1 MIRSRNNA
9 EKQAILSQI
18 YARNPGF
25 REAVRADAQ
34 FAAHFRG
41 GPSQFKSRREAL
53 MYALHLCWE
62 SDSFLAQVVYRAK
75 AAMLRRGIPILPRIA
90 HFFTMMSAQITIG
103 NPVVVQPGVYI
114 PHGQIVL
121 DGMVE
126 IGSGAVL
133 SPWVSIGLRSG
144 HLQGPKLGPDV
155 KVGSGATLLG
165 PFEVGA
171 GASIGPNAIVFKDVP
186 AGATVIGPPAA
197 PF

>member
-1 MIRSRNNA
+1 MSA
-9 EKQAILSQI
+9 I
-18 YARNPGF
+18 YARNPPF
-25 REAVRADAQ
+25 AEAVFADAR
-34 FAAHFRG
+34 FAAAFRG
-41 GPSQFKSRREAL
+41 GPAEFRSRRQIVL
-53 MYALHLCWE
+53 YVLSLCWE
-62 SDSFLAQVVYRAK
+62 SDSFLAQVIYRAK

-103 NPVVVQPGVYI
+103 NPVVVKPGVYI
-114 PHGQIVL
+114 PHGQIVV
-121 DGMVE
+121 DGLVE
-126 IGSGAVL
+126 IGEGAVL

-144 HLQGPKLGPDV
+144 HLQGPKLGQDV

-186 AGATVIGPPAA
+186 AGGTVIGPPAT

>member
-1 MIRSRNNA
+1 MGSQVNKERRDVMR
-9 EKQAILSQI
+9 QI

-34 FAAHFRG
+34 FAAQYRG
-41 GPSQFKSRREAL
+41 GPTAFSSRREAL
-53 MYALHLCWE
+53 LYTLRLCWE

-75 AAMLRRGIPILPRIA
+75 AAMLRRGIPVLPRIA

-121 DGMVE
+121 DGVVE
-126 IGSGAVL
+126 IGEGAVL

-144 HLQGPKLGPDV
+144 HVHGPKLGRDV
-155 KVGSGATLLG
+155 KVGTGATLLG
-165 PFEVGA
+165 PFEVGP

-186 AGATVIGPPAA
+186 AGATIVGTPAA
-197 PF
+197 PL